1 VHTWVIFFTRLTSA
15 KCCRIASEEDSLVG
29 KLGVVFGRGN
39 LRIDVFE
46 GEQGAWS
53 SLASSPDWIKIK
65 LSCLLMTAER
75 HTELGAL
82 SKDTGV
88 ICGVGDVPIEDLGIL
103 TLEVGITIASIIDIG

>member
-39 LRIDVFE
+39 LRIE

-88 ICGVGDVPIEDLGIL
+88 VGDVPIEDLGIL